1 MTEREPT
8 TARPQ
13 SSPELEKLWRG
24 PQLGEFFAMDDA
36 AMERVVELLLAEDQ
50 GYMAFSALEFL
61 EELDRRATRHHA
73 TQVEAYAKNLT
84 G

>member
-1 MTEREPT
+1 
-8 TARPQ
+8 
-13 SSPELEKLWRG
+13 
-24 PQLGEFFAMDDA
+24 
-36 AMERVVELLLAEDQ
+36 LLAEDQ